1 MLTITPLMLL
11 QEIDVI
17 SEINCLK
24 IQDLLL
30 DVTII
35 GLFSVIY
42 RAVIDLTEIE
52 REVTHTID
60 QSLEDEGG
68 VIKLLLTISGTI
80 GTETIS
86 DLANYTS
93 NPREKIEIIRKYVS
107 LFDSLSENHFQSIQF
122 TIITQ
127 GSRHNHNYN
136 TGVQAQS
143 QLKHRGPGTI
153 IIITQ
158 GSRHKHN

>member
-127 GSRHNHNYN
+127 GSRHNHN
-136 TGVQAQS
+136 
-143 QLKHRGPGTI
+143 
-153 IIITQ
+153 
-158 GSRHKHN
+158 

>member
-24 IQDLLL
+24 IQDVLL

-127 GSRHNHNYN
+127 GSRHNHN
-136 TGVQAQS
+136 
-143 QLKHRGPGTI
+143 
-153 IIITQ
+153 
-158 GSRHKHN
+158 

>member
-1 MLTITPLMLL
+1 MLTITLLMLL

-127 GSRHNHNYN
+127 GSRHNHN
-136 TGVQAQS
+136 
-143 QLKHRGPGTI
+143 
-153 IIITQ
+153 
-158 GSRHKHN
+158 

>member
-1 MLTITPLMLL
+1 M
-11 QEIDVI
+11 
-17 SEINCLK
+17 
-24 IQDLLL
+24 
-30 DVTII
+30 
-35 GLFSVIY
+35 FSVFY

-52 REVTHTID
+52 REVTHTIE

-107 LFDSLSENHFQSIQF
+107 LFISLNLNLYILSFLKYVYNSQF
-122 TIITQ
+122 
-127 GSRHNHNYN
+127 
-136 TGVQAQS
+136 
-143 QLKHRGPGTI
+143 
-153 IIITQ
+153 
-158 GSRHKHN
+158 

>member
-1 MLTITPLMLL
+1 M
-11 QEIDVI
+11 
-17 SEINCLK
+17 
-24 IQDLLL
+24 
-30 DVTII
+30 
-35 GLFSVIY
+35 
-42 RAVIDLTEIE
+42 IDLAEIE
-52 REVTHTID
+52 REVTHTIE

-107 LFDSLSENHFQSIQF
+107 LFDSFSENHFQSIQF

-127 GSRHNHNYN
+127 GSRHNHN
-136 TGVQAQS
+136 
-143 QLKHRGPGTI
+143 
-153 IIITQ
+153 
-158 GSRHKHN
+158 

>member
-1 MLTITPLMLL
+1 MLL

-80 GTETIS
+80 GRSWVPAPI
-86 DLANYTS
+86 
-93 NPREKIEIIRKYVS
+93 
-107 LFDSLSENHFQSIQF
+107 
-122 TIITQ
+122 
-127 GSRHNHNYN
+127 
-136 TGVQAQS
+136 
-143 QLKHRGPGTI
+143 GTI
-153 IIITQ
+153 KLVSVT
-158 GSRHKHN
+158 SPLSMPH